1 MCIFGY
7 ISFQLVT
14 SYSLDSYFEYYLN
27 LVPAVVYSNA
37 DIQKL
42 EAIKGNRRKSGVY
55 RWVNLINGKS
65 YIGSSSNLGER
76 LYRYY
81 KLDYLLGVLARS
93 RSNIISSLLKYGYS
107 SFRLEI
113 LEYCSRED
121 LLKKEQDYIDGLKPE
136 YNILKTTISS
146 LGLKH
151 TEEAKLKMSKL
162 ALGREISRETRAK
175 ISAAKIGQRGMK
187 VLLVDHKTG
196 DTAEYVSINQAA
208 KALGVRS
215 EKVRRSILAKSLLL
229 GQYRV
234 SLKEAS
240 ST

>member
-1 MCIFGY
+1 
-7 ISFQLVT
+7 
-14 SYSLDSYFEYYLN
+14 
-27 LVPAVVYSNA
+27 
-37 DIQKL
+37 
-42 EAIKGNRRKSGVY
+42 
-55 RWVNLINGKS
+55 
-65 YIGSSSNLGER
+65 
-76 LYRYY
+76 
-81 KLDYLLGVLARS
+81 LGVLARS